1 MIDRLIVWAIR
12 FRVAVVLLLVAL
24 VGAGVWAFRTLRVD
38 AFPDLTNVQVAV
50 LVEAPGLSPM
60 EVERLVTFP
69 IEVAV
74 NGVARVEQVRSISKY
89 GFAQVTVVFEDGTD
103 IYFARTLVNE
113 RLQGVRD
120 QLPSGAEASLGPMAG
135 ATSEIYLYTLEDTLH
150 RASSRSD
157 SALMALRTLH
167 DRVIRPQLRSVPGVV
182 EINPFGGSVRQA
194 QVVVNPAKLA
204 SYALSIGDVVEAVEA
219 NSQVP
224 AGAYVEH
231 ESEQYILRGLGQA
244 TNLDDLRQTVIR
256 STGGVPVL
264 VSDVADVRYGPEVR
278 QGSVS
283 RDGQGEVMSGIVM
296 MLRGAN
302 SREVVHR
309 VRARVAE
316 INRALPPGLVLSSYY
331 DQTDL
336 VQGTLTT
343 VEHNLLEGGF
353 LVIVVLLLFLG
364 NIRAALLVAA
374 TIPLSLLF
382 AFVGMRW
389 LGLSANLMSLGAI
402 DFGMI
407 VDGAVVMAENFIRK
421 LHPDPLHDAHPHEEG
436 PPGGAPPVGATT
448 ARGARPARPA
458 LTAPEA
464 EARILL
470 AARDVGRPIVFGV
483 LIIMLVYVPIMTLE
497 GLEGRM
503 FRPMAITVAIA
514 LFGSLLLAL
523 IAVPAVA
530 TWLFRRGAKE
540 SAYAVRLEH
549 WLDHRYTRV
558 LRATMRRPAL
568 VVGAAIALFGATML
582 LVPRLG
588 TEFLPELD
596 EGSILVQAT
605 KDPSISLSFA
615 GTLHRDIERVIKQT
629 PEVTTVVSRL
639 GRAEVGS
646 DPMGVNQSDVFVML
660 KPRDQWGAER
670 TKQDLIEEMEQHLNA
685 QIPGVGF
692 GFTQPVKM
700 RLDELI
706 SGVRS
711 DLAVKVFGDDPDVN
725 RETAERV
732 AAAMGRVP
740 GTAEV
745 FVETTSGQGYLSVRM
760 NRTALARYGIPV
772 EEVRQALAVAVGG
785 QPVAP
790 VADAGTYTIDA
801 VVMLPPEYRNTPEG
815 IGSITVPSASGARV
829 ALAELAD
836 IRTESGPVQISRERA
851 QRLVIVQAN
860 VRGRDLG
867 GYVAEV
873 QQAIRERVQVPSGVF
888 LTYGGQFENQ
898 QRAMARLQYV
908 VPLSIAL
915 IALLLYMSLRSWALA
930 GLVLVNL
937 PFAAVGGVI
946 ALYVRGLHLSI
957 SASVGFIALFGVA
970 VLNGLV
976 LLSTVQRLRVDG
988 SAPDEAAMDGARS
1001 RLRPVLMTAL
1011 VASIGFIPVAI
1022 SQGTGAE
1029 VQRPLATVVI
1039 GGLATSTL
1047 LTLLVLP
1054 TLYAWIEGK
1063 TAARRARRALRE
1075 HAPGE
1080 DRTREPLGTP
1090 TAAET

>member
-1 MIDRLIVWAIR
+1 MIDKLIGWAVR
-12 FRVAVVLLLVAL
+12 FRIAVLLLLAAL
-24 VGAGVWAFRTLRVD
+24 VGGGIWAFRTLRVD
-38 AFPDLTNVQVAV
+38 AFPDLTNVQVTLLA
-50 LVEAPGLSPM
+50 EAPGLSPV
-60 EVERLVTFP
+60 EVERLVAFP
-69 IEVAV
+69 LEVAV
-74 NGVARVEQVRSISKY
+74 NGLPGVEEVRSVSKY

-103 IYFARTLVNE
+103 IYFARTLVGE
-113 RLQGVRD
+113 RLQGARD
-120 QLPSGAEASLGPMAG
+120 QLPDGTEASLGPMAG
-135 ATSEIYLYTLEDTLH
+135 ATSEIYLYTLEDTT
-150 RASSRSD
+150 RGAVRND
-157 SALMALRTLH
+157 SAMMALRTLH
-167 DRVIRPQLRSVPGVV
+167 DRVVRPQLRAVPGVV
-182 EINPFGGSVRQA
+182 EINPFGGFVRQA
-194 QVVVNPAKLA
+194 QVVVSPEKLA
-204 SYALSIGDVVEAVEA
+204 AYGLSIGDVVEAVEA

-231 ESEQYILRGLGQA
+231 EAEQYILRGLGQA
-244 TNLDDLRQTVIR
+244 TTLEDLRQSVVRT
-256 STGGVPVL
+256 SGGVPVL
-264 VSDVADVRYGPEVR
+264 VSDVAEVRYGPEVR
-278 QGSVS
+278 QGAVT
-283 RDGQGEVMSGIVM
+283 RDGRGEVMSGIVM

-309 VRARVAE
+309 VRERVAA
-316 INRALPPGLVLSSYY
+316 INRSLPPGIVLSSYY

-336 VQGTLTT
+336 VEGTLST
-343 VEHNLLEGGF
+343 VEHNLLLGGF
-353 LVIVVLLLFLG
+353 LVIAILLLFLG
-364 NIRAALLVAA
+364 NVRAALLVAA

-382 AFVGMRW
+382 AFIGMRW
-389 LGLSANLMSLGAI
+389 LGLSANLMSLGAV

-407 VDGAVVMAENFIRK
+407 VDGAVVMAENFIRR
-421 LHPDPLHDAHPHEEG
+421 LHPDPVHDPHPHEEG
-436 PPGGAPPVGATT
+436 PPRSGP
-448 ARGARPARPA
+448 RGELSRE
-458 LTAPEA
+458 EA
-464 EARILL
+464 AGRILA
-470 AARDVGRPIVFGV
+470 AAREVGRPIVFGV
-483 LIIMLVYVPIMTLE
+483 LIIMLVYVPIMTLQ

-523 IAVPAVA
+523 IAVPALS
-530 TWLFRRGAKE
+530 TWLFRRGARE

-549 WLDHRYTRV
+549 WMDHQYARV
-558 LRATMRRPAL
+558 LRATMRRPAF
-568 VVGAAIALFGATML
+568 VVGVAAAIFGVTML

-596 EGSILVQAT
+596 EGSILLQAT

-615 GTLHRDIERVIKQT
+615 RDIHRDVERVVRKT

-660 KPRDQWGAER
+660 KPRDEWRPGMS
-670 TKQDLIEEMEQHLNA
+670 KPDLIEEIEENLNA
-685 QIPGVGF
+685 EIPGVGF

-711 DLAVKVFGDDPDVN
+711 DLAVKVFGDDPEVN

-732 AAAMGRVP
+732 AAAIRRVP

-745 FVETTSGQGYLSVRM
+745 FVEATTGQGYLSVRM
-760 NRTALARYGIPV
+760 NRPALARHGIPI
-772 EEVRQALAVAVGG
+772 ETVREALAVAVGG

-790 VADAGTYTIDA
+790 VVDAGTYSIDA
-801 VVMLPPEYRNTPEG
+801 VVMVPPEYRNTPEG
-815 IGSITVPSASGARV
+815 LGSITVPSASGARV

-836 IRTESGPVQISRERA
+836 IRMESGPVQVSRERA

-867 GYVAEV
+867 SYVADV
-873 QQAIRERVQVPSGVF
+873 QRAIGAQVRVPAGVF

-898 QRAMARLQYV
+898 QRAMGRLRYV

-915 IALLLYMSLRSWALA
+915 IALLLYASLRSWALA

-946 ALYVRGLHLSI
+946 ALWLRGLHLSI

-976 LLSTVQRLRVDG
+976 LLSTVQRLRADG
-988 SAPDEAAMDGARS
+988 STPERAAMDGARA

-1022 SQGTGAE
+1022 SEGTGAE

-1039 GGLATSTL
+1039 GGLVTSTL

-1054 TLYAWIEGK
+1054 TLYAWIEGRHSRRR
-1063 TAARRARRALRE
+1063 TRRAARARTPAALQE
-1075 HAPGE
+1075 V
-1080 DRTREPLGTP
+1080 
-1090 TAAET
+1090 

>member
-1 MIDRLIVWAIR
+1 MIDKLIGWAVR
-12 FRVAVVLLLVAL
+12 FRIAVLLLLATL
-24 VGAGVWAFRTLRVD
+24 IGGGVWAFRTLRVD
-38 AFPDLTNVQVAV
+38 AFPDLTNVQVTLLA
-50 LVEAPGLSPM
+50 EAPGLSPV
-60 EVERLVTFP
+60 EVERLVAFP
-69 IEVAV
+69 LEVSV
-74 NGVARVEQVRSISKY
+74 NGLPGVEEVRSVSKY

-103 IYFARTLVNE
+103 IYFARTLVGE
-113 RLQGVRD
+113 RLQGARD
-120 QLPSGAEASLGPMAG
+120 QLPEGTEASLGPMAG
-135 ATSEIYLYTLEDTLH
+135 ATSEIYLYTLEDTT
-150 RASSRSD
+150 RGAPRTD

-167 DRVIRPQLRSVPGVV
+167 DRVVRPQLRAVPGVV
-182 EINPFGGSVRQA
+182 EINTFGGFVRQA
-194 QVVVNPAKLA
+194 QVVVSPEKLA
-204 SYALSIGDVVEAVEA
+204 AYGLSIGDVVEAVEA

-231 ESEQYILRGLGQA
+231 ETEQYILRGLGQA
-244 TNLDDLRQTVIR
+244 TTLEDLRQSVVR
-256 STGGVPVL
+256 SSGGVPVL

-278 QGSVS
+278 QGAVT
-283 RDGQGEVMSGIVM
+283 RDAEGEVMSGIVM

-309 VRARVAE
+309 VRERVDA
-316 INRALPPGLVLSSYY
+316 INRSLPAGIVLSPYY

-336 VQGTLTT
+336 VEGTLAT
-343 VEHNLLEGGF
+343 VEHNLLLGGF
-353 LVIVVLLLFLG
+353 LVIAILLLFLG
-364 NIRAALLVAA
+364 NVRAALLVAA

-389 LGLSANLMSLGAI
+389 LGLSANLMSLGAV

-407 VDGAVVMAENFIRK
+407 VDGAVVMGENFIRR
-421 LHPDPLHDAHPHEEG
+421 LHADPLHDPHPHEEG
-436 PPGGAPPVGATT
+436 PARSGPRGELTREEAT
-448 ARGARPARPA
+448 G
-458 LTAPEA
+458 
-464 EARILL
+464 RILA
-470 AARDVGRPIVFGV
+470 AAREVGRPIVFGV
-483 LIIMLVYVPIMTLE
+483 LIIMLVYVPIMTLQ

-523 IAVPAVA
+523 VAVPALS
-530 TWLFRRGAKE
+530 TWIFRRGARE
-540 SAYAVRLEH
+540 SAYAMRLEH
-549 WLDHRYTRV
+549 WMDHHYSRV
-558 LRATMRRPAL
+558 LRGTMRRPAL
-568 VVGAAIALFGATML
+568 VVGVAAALFGATML
-582 LVPRLG
+582 LVPCLG

-596 EGSILVQAT
+596 EGSILLQAT

-615 GTLHRDIERVIKQT
+615 RDIHRDIERVVRKS

-660 KPRDQWGAER
+660 RPRDEWRPGL
-670 TKQDLIEEMEQHLNA
+670 TKQELIEEIEKNLNA
-685 QIPGVGF
+685 EIPGVGF

-732 AAAMGRVP
+732 AAAIRRVP

-745 FVETTSGQGYLSVRM
+745 FVEATTGQGYLSVRM
-760 NRTALARYGIPV
+760 NRPALARYGIPIKT
-772 EEVRQALAVAVGG
+772 VRQALAVAVGG

-790 VADAGTYTIDA
+790 VVDAGAYSIDA
-801 VVMLPPEYRNTPEG
+801 VVMVPPEYRNTPEG
-815 IGSITVPSASGARV
+815 LGSITVPSASGARV

-836 IRTESGPVQISRERA
+836 IRMETGPVQISRERA

-867 GYVAEV
+867 GYVADV
-873 QQAIRERVQVPSGVF
+873 QRAIGEQVQVPSGVF

-898 QRAMARLQYV
+898 QRAMGRLRYV

-915 IALLLYMSLRSWALA
+915 IALLLYASLRSWALA

-946 ALYVRGLHLSI
+946 ALWLRGLHLSI

-976 LLSTVQRLRVDG
+976 LLSTVQRLRADG
-988 SAPDEAAMDGARS
+988 STPERAAMDGARA

-1011 VASIGFIPVAI
+1011 VASIGFIPVAV
-1022 SQGTGAE
+1022 SSGTGAE

-1039 GGLATSTL
+1039 GGLVTSTL

-1054 TLYAWIEGK
+1054 TLYAWIEGRRRERM
-1063 TAARRARRALRE
+1063 AA
-1075 HAPGE
+1075 AP
-1080 DRTREPLGTP
+1080 RSLAEPGVLQE
-1090 TAAET
+1090 A

>member
-1 MIDRLIVWAIR
+1 MIDNLIAWAIR
-12 FRVAVVLLLVAL
+12 FRVLVLLLLAAL
-24 VGAGVWAFRTLRVD
+24 AGGGIWAFRTLRVD
-38 AFPDLTNVQVAV
+38 AFPDLTNVQVAI
-50 LVEAPGLSPM
+50 LAEAPGLSPM
-60 EVERLVTFP
+60 EVERLVSFP

-74 NGVARVEQVRSISKY
+74 NGLPGVEEVRSVSKY

-103 IYFARTLVNE
+103 IYFARTLVGE
-113 RLQGVRD
+113 RLQGVRE
-120 QLPSGAEASLGPMAG
+120 QLPEGAEAALGPMAG
-135 ATSEIYLYTLEDTLH
+135 ATSEIYLYTLEDTA
-150 RASSRSD
+150 RGDEARSD

-167 DRVIRPQLRSVPGVV
+167 DRVVRPQLRAVPGVV
-182 EINPFGGSVRQA
+182 EINPFGGYIRQA
-194 QVVVNPAKLA
+194 QVVVSPEKLA
-204 SYALSIGDVVEAVEA
+204 TYDLSIGEVVEAVEA

-224 AGAYVEH
+224 AGAYVER
-231 ESEQYILRGLGQA
+231 ETEQYILRGLGQA
-244 TNLDDLRQTVIR
+244 ASLDDLRQTVVR

-264 VSDVADVRYGPEVR
+264 ISDVAEVRYGGEVR

-302 SREVVHR
+302 SREVVREVSER
-309 VRARVAE
+309 VEE
-316 INRALPPGLVLSSYY
+316 INRSLPAGVVLRPYY

-336 VQGTLTT
+336 VEGTLHT
-343 VEHNLLEGGF
+343 VEHNLLVGGF
-353 LVIVVLLLFLG
+353 LVIAVLLFFLG
-364 NIRAALLVAA
+364 NVRAALLVAA

-382 AFVGMRW
+382 AFIGMRW
-389 LGLSANLMSLGAI
+389 LGLSANLMSLGAV

-407 VDGAVVMAENFIRK
+407 VDGAVVMAENFVRR
-421 LHPDPLHDAHPHEEG
+421 LHPDPVHDPHPHEEG
-436 PPGGAPPVGATT
+436 PARSGP
-448 ARGARPARPA
+448 RGA
-458 LTAPEA
+458 LTPE
-464 EARILL
+464 ESRARILA
-470 AARDVGRPIVFGV
+470 AAREVGRPIVFGV
-483 LIIMLVYVPIMTLE
+483 LIIMLVYVPIMTLQ

-523 IAVPAVA
+523 IAVPALA
-530 TWLFRRGAKE
+530 TWLFPHGARE
-540 SAYAVRLEH
+540 ARYAVRLEH
-549 WLDHRYTRV
+549 WLDHHYARV
-558 LRATMRRPAL
+558 LAATMRRPAL
-568 VVGAAIALFGATML
+568 VVGGAVLVFGATMT

-596 EGSILVQAT
+596 EGSILLQAT
-605 KDPSISLSFA
+605 KDPSISLSYA
-615 GTLHRDIERVIKQT
+615 GDVHREIERVVRQT

-660 KPRDQWGAER
+660 KPRDEWRPGMG
-670 TKQDLIEEMEQHLNA
+670 KQDLIEEIEESLNA
-685 QIPGVGF
+685 QVPGVGF

-732 AAAMGRVP
+732 AAAIRRVP

-745 FVETTSGQGYLSVRM
+745 FVEATTGQGYLSVRM
-760 NRTALARYGIPV
+760 NRPALARHGIPI
-772 EEVRQALAVAVGG
+772 EEVREALAVAVGG

-790 VADAGTYTIDA
+790 VIDAGTYSIDA
-801 VVMLPPEYRNTPEG
+801 VVMVPPEYRNSPEG
-815 IGSITVPSASGARV
+815 LGSITVPSATGARV

-836 IRTESGPVQISRERA
+836 IRMESGPVQISRERA

-867 GYVAEV
+867 SYVADV
-873 QQAIRERVQVPSGVF
+873 QRAIGEQVRVPSGVF

-898 QRAMARLQYV
+898 QRAMGRLRYV
-908 VPLSIAL
+908 LPLSIAL
-915 IALLLYMSLRSWALA
+915 IALLLFASLRSWALA

-946 ALYVRGLHLSI
+946 ALWTRGLHLSI
-957 SASVGFIALFGVA
+957 SAAVGFIALFGVA

-976 LLSTVQRLRVDG
+976 LLSTVQRLREDG
-988 SAPDEAAMDGARS
+988 STPEQAATDGARA

-1022 SQGTGAE
+1022 SEGTGAE

-1039 GGLATSTL
+1039 GGLVTSTL
-1047 LTLLVLP
+1047 LTLLVIP
-1054 TLYAWIEGK
+1054 TLYTWIEE
-1063 TAARRARRALRE
+1063 RRARRRPSRP
-1075 HAPGE
+1075 APSEQPAVMQEAG
-1080 DRTREPLGTP
+1080 GG
-1090 TAAET
+1090 